1 MLKLMLIGYRF
12 YMLMN
17 SYAIDM
23 PHRGSTFKAQF
34 MKSMNSTNSMDTLYK
49 TYQTELSRQ
58 YVKQSYRIPIC
69 ENPKLTNI
77 YIKF

>member
-1 MLKLMLIGYRF
+1 MELMLVGYQF

-17 SYAIDM
+17 SFAIDM

-34 MKSMNSTNSMDTLYK
+34 LKNMNSTNSMDTLYK
-49 TYQTELSRQ
+49 TYQTELSKE
-58 YVKQSYRIPIC
+58 YVGKSYKIPIC

-77 YIKF
+77 YISL